1 MSQSFRLEI
10 QTTNAAFTTPKDEVE
25 RILRTVADRVKD
37 DYTHG
42 SVFDINGNHCGYWEL
57 S

>member
-10 QTTNAAFTTPKDEVE
+10 QTTNAAFTTPEKEIV
-25 RILRTVADRVKD
+25 RILGIVAARVGNGD
-37 DYTHG
+37 TWGH
-42 SVFDINGNHCGYWEL
+42 VLDINGNTCGDWEL